1 MKLSERQNN
10 ILELLKEKRNC
21 EVRAL
26 SESLFVSEATIRR
39 DLTELQKLG
48 LIERTHGGAVLE
60 DNAEEISIFV
70 RMNENSKEKELAATN
85 ALPNLPEFS
94 SVFVDSSS
102 TALALAERM
111 DLSHKTVVTNN
122 LQTAMRLSNKKDI
135 NLIILGGSVQY
146 NTVSATGS
154 VLDEI
159 PVKSAGGSLVIG
171 FNCKFLLDAL
181 KSCDDGEV
189 IVRMS
194 TPLMG
199 ISIEKAE
206 PREVEAGK
214 DDNSSYL
221 FFVMPLKMNN

>member
-1 MKLSERQNN
+1 MAGSIRSYVKLTLEGQ
-10 ILELLKEKRNC
+10 ILK
-21 EVRAL
+21 
-26 SESLFVSEATIRR
+26 
-39 DLTELQKLG
+39 
-48 LIERTHGGAVLE
+48 
-60 DNAEEISIFV
+60 
-70 RMNENSKEKELAATN
+70 
-85 ALPNLPEFS
+85 
-94 SVFVDSSS
+94 
-102 TALALAERM
+102 
-111 DLSHKTVVTNN
+111 VT
-122 LQTAMRLSNKKDI
+122 
-135 NLIILGGSVQY
+135 
-146 NTVSATGS
+146 TVSATGS

-159 PVKSAGGSLVIG
+159 PVQSAGGSLVIG

-214 DDNSSYL
+214 DDNSNYL